1 MITDKDVVDL
11 VSDLVRID
19 SSNSWLTPGA
29 PGEAKVAEYI
39 TRWLKPYGA
48 EIAIEE
54 VSPGHPNMIAI
65 LRGTGGGKSLCL
77 NSHLD
82 TVGYAGWRDRALVPT
97 VVGDVMTGLGAADDK
112 GHCAAGMLA
121 LRSIALGGDRPRGDL
136 WLALTADEEGT
147 SSGTFHFVERHKPD
161 AVIVLESYGLGS
173 ATISHQGFGWL
184 DIIVEG
190 KAAHGCVP
198 EIGVDAVAHMAEV
211 VVRLHR
217 LDVEKFVPNPHPL
230 NGRTVFH
237 TGTIRGGA
245 DYASYPA
252 ECALGIEIGTQP
264 GETIDDRVR
273 EIEAIFEDVKR
284 VYPNFKGRV
293 EVKLSRNPFDAA
305 GHEALWD
312 ILSSE
317 EEKEIGRPIVA
328 VGENSWGDSA
338 IFQEAGIPT
347 LMLGAAGGNLH
358 APEEWVSISELAK
371 LARIAAGTARRFCA

>member
-1 MITDKDVVDL
+1 LITEKDVVTL

-29 PGEAKVAEYI
+29 PGESEVAAYI
-39 TRWLKPYGA
+39 ERWLRPYGA
-48 EIAIEE
+48 EITIEE

-82 TVGYAGWRDRALVPT
+82 TVGYAGWKDRARVPK
-97 VVGDVMTGLGAADDK
+97 VEGDIMTGLGAADDK

-121 LRSIALGGDRPRGDL
+121 LRSIAESGRRPRGDL

-161 AVIVLESYGLGS
+161 AVMVLESYGLGS
-173 ATISHQGFGWL
+173 ATISHQGFGWI

-198 EIGVDAVAHMAEV
+198 EIGVDAIAHMAEV

-217 LDVEKFVPNPHPL
+217 LDAEKFVPNPHPL

-252 ECALGIEIGTQP
+252 ECVLGIEIGTQP

-284 VYPNFKGRV
+284 VYPKFKARV
-293 EVKLSRNPFDAA
+293 DVLLSRKPFDAA
-305 GHEALWD
+305 GHEELWK

-358 APEEWVSISELAK
+358 APEEWVSIGELAK
-371 LARIAAGTARRFCA
+371 LARIVEGTARRFCA